1 MIEDS
6 STAGL
11 AQRYFRQTREMYG
24 DTVYTDQSFLADF
37 PKTNESLDEFEQEIN
52 QCMRCALGETRIKFV
67 FGVGDPHSDIVFVG
81 EAPGRE
87 EDRQGEP
94 FVGRA
99 GKLLDKILA
108 AIHMNRNQVYICNVL
123 KCRPPDNRT
132 PSADEIATCMPYLEQ
147 QLSIIDPK
155 LIVALGATAAHSL
168 LSVRASLAQL
178 RSKLWKWNGYD
189 MVITYHPAALL
200 RNPNYKRPAW
210 EDFQWI
216 QRMLQD

>member
-1 MIEDS
+1 M
-6 STAGL
+6 
-11 AQRYFRQTREMYG
+11 
-24 DTVYTDQSFLADF
+24 
-37 PKTNESLDEFEQEIN
+37 N